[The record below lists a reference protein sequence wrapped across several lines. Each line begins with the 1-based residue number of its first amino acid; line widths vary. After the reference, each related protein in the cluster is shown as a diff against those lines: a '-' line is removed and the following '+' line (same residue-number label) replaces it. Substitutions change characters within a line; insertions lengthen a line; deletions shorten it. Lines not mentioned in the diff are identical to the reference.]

1 MALALVTTT
10 SPNTRPSGYHVF
22 LSFRGEETRK
32 TFTDHLYTAF
42 ISSGFRTF
50 RDEDELPKGQDIKPE
65 IRKAIELSRS
75 SVIVF
80 SKDYAS
86 SQWCLDELVMIM
98 ERKRTADHIVL
109 PVFYDVDPSQ
119 VRKQTGDLAKAL
131 ARHERIQS
139 LKSKV
144 KRWREALAEVA
155 DLAGMVLQNEADG
168 HESKFIEKIVRVM
181 EDKLRR
187 IPLSVEPHLIG
198 IDSQTR
204 DINLWLRD
212 GSADV
217 DILLLHGMR
226 GIGKSTIAKFVYNS
240 NFQRFERCSYLE
252 NIREAAEQPNGLLR
266 LQKQLLNDILSG
278 SKVKIH
284 NISEGIAKIEDA
296 ISSRRVF
303 LVLDDVDHVD
313 QLAALLRMKNRFHP
327 GSKIIITSS
336 CAGLLEAHCQ
346 FAKVHMVRILDED
359 EALAL
364 FSWHAFGQDHPIEGY
379 TDHSKRVID
388 HCGRLPLALK
398 VLGASLS
405 GKNLVVWESALNKL
419 EVIPNGEIMKK
430 LKISYESIQDDHDK
444 ALFLHIACFFIGME
458 KAVVLTILDACD
470 FFTEVGIENIIDRC
484 LVTIDK
490 DSKSVQMHD
499 MIRDMGREIVR
510 LESKEPEKRTRVWH
524 HMDSFQVLSQNIGTQ
539 TIEGLVLNMQMHPAS
554 RNSSKVVMET
564 NAFTRMHNLRLLQL
578 SDVQLSGRYGELPA
592 GLRWFSWSKFPLA
605 SLPSDFP
612 LERLVALEMC
622 YSSLRQLWR
631 GIKYLPSLKIL
642 NLSHSHEFTEIPDF
656 SCIPNLDRLIL
667 EDCTR
672 LINVHENIGLLER
685 LTYLSVK
692 DCKNLRNIPEN
703 ISILPFLETLI
714 ISGCSNLGEFPT
726 EMMRIQSLKVFQADG
741 VPIHRL
747 LVTTSCSSPIP
758 VISWA
763 SYLPK
768 NLVNLSLR
776 NCNLSDDDFP
786 RDVANLFSLQS
797 LDLSGNPI
805 SRLPDCIRDLTDL
818 QYLFLDS
825 CKKLKSLLR
834 LPTGLVELRMAWC
847 TSLEK
852 VTYQSCKHKLMR
864 YSWSSMPIVEFL
876 GRFKLEP
883 IERVDKKMLKLL
895 SLEKLESLENIL
907 MDTSLTPYDKTF
919 VWNGM
924 RHVQGLYEDGIF
936 STFLPGDQV
945 PGQFSHRSRGSS
957 ISFTVPSLSNLN
969 IRGLN
974 IFSVVT
980 KSNHND
986 SDLITN
992 VVNIDGSVYL
1002 AITVVSNNSSGLKW
1016 VYGPTYFGVP
1026 REGKDVIWLSHW
1038 RFGNRLKGG
1047 DEMTILIYTK
1057 SDFKVKECGIQLVYY
1072 DDKDPEEI
1080 TSTELIVAANLDDPC
1095 FLRAG
1100 VSPTIGFYPLDG
1112 ITFQCDHTG
1121 IEGNIDLIRDI
1132 NEKSEKKQ
1140 GAEGD
1145 LILKHA
1151 AQSGSNSNSN
1161 KRGFFIGWK
1170 GIMMATVFLLSL
1182 PLVARSAL
1190 FQHRKK
1196 QQSTS
1201 PP

>member
-1 MALALVTTT
+1 
-10 SPNTRPSGYHVF
+10 
-22 LSFRGEETRK
+22 
-32 TFTDHLYTAF
+32 
-42 ISSGFRTF
+42 
-50 RDEDELPKGQDIKPE
+50 
-65 IRKAIELSRS
+65 
-75 SVIVF
+75 
-80 SKDYAS
+80 
-86 SQWCLDELVMIM
+86 
-98 ERKRTADHIVL
+98 
-109 PVFYDVDPSQ
+109 
-119 VRKQTGDLAKAL
+119 
-131 ARHERIQS
+131 
-139 LKSKV
+139 
-144 KRWREALAEVA
+144 
-155 DLAGMVLQNEADG
+155 
-168 HESKFIEKIVRVM
+168 
-181 EDKLRR
+181 
-187 IPLSVEPHLIG
+187 
-198 IDSQTR
+198 
-204 DINLWLRD
+204 
-212 GSADV
+212 
-217 DILLLHGMR
+217 
-226 GIGKSTIAKFVYNS
+226 
-240 NFQRFERCSYLE
+240 
-252 NIREAAEQPNGLLR
+252 
-266 LQKQLLNDILSG
+266 
-278 SKVKIH
+278 
-284 NISEGIAKIEDA
+284 
-296 ISSRRVF
+296 
-303 LVLDDVDHVD
+303 
-313 QLAALLRMKNRFHP
+313 
-327 GSKIIITSS
+327 
-336 CAGLLEAHCQ
+336 
-346 FAKVHMVRILDED
+346 
-359 EALAL
+359 
-364 FSWHAFGQDHPIEGY
+364 
-379 TDHSKRVID
+379 
-388 HCGRLPLALK
+388 
-398 VLGASLS
+398 
-405 GKNLVVWESALNKL
+405 
-419 EVIPNGEIMKK
+419 
-430 LKISYESIQDDHDK
+430 
-444 ALFLHIACFFIGME
+444 
-458 KAVVLTILDACD
+458 
-470 FFTEVGIENIIDRC
+470 
-484 LVTIDK
+484 
-490 DSKSVQMHD
+490 
-499 MIRDMGREIVR
+499 
-510 LESKEPEKRTRVWH
+510 
-524 HMDSFQVLSQNIGTQ
+524 
-539 TIEGLVLNMQMHPAS
+539 
-554 RNSSKVVMET
+554 
-564 NAFTRMHNLRLLQL
+564 
-578 SDVQLSGRYGELPA
+578 
-592 GLRWFSWSKFPLA
+592 
-605 SLPSDFP
+605 
-612 LERLVALEMC
+612 
-622 YSSLRQLWR
+622 
-631 GIKYLPSLKIL
+631 
-642 NLSHSHEFTEIPDF
+642 
-656 SCIPNLDRLIL
+656 
-667 EDCTR
+667 
-672 LINVHENIGLLER
+672 
-685 LTYLSVK
+685 
-692 DCKNLRNIPEN
+692 
-703 ISILPFLETLI
+703 
-714 ISGCSNLGEFPT
+714 
-726 EMMRIQSLKVFQADG
+726 MMRIQSLKVFQADG